1 MKRILRIIL
10 PLAAACAILVAGTL
24 VPQRLISAQRQNTL
38 SETQSV
44 EAAEV
49 HPYGEAYQT
58 TLERLLEEATLLGQ
72 YEEDAI
78 SQDTISWEYGD
89 PTEAE
94 ASAGESTDTTPVSS
108 WTEEETAAYA
118 AAYEKLIDFCT
129 QWDSVNQSLYLL
141 SPKLKLAAS
150 EGFTGTLYRYCLEQP
165 GVGTGTRLYGLNLQ
179 YYAEGA
185 GGSGRDIQWDL
196 DLVFDPDT
204 GAPLALSG
212 FLTNTGVYATK
223 QSLDSLPNLA
233 GDLAAAYTGCTGLNL
248 SDNLTV
254 NIDSYGEDNLALSF
268 TSYSADSQLE
278 LSGNISWNTDD
289 QGWDYLDITAELGL
303 PQ

>member
-1 MKRILRIIL
+1 MNRILRIAL
-10 PLAAACAILVAGTL
+10 PIAAACAILAAGTL
-24 VPQRLISAQRQNTL
+24 VPQGLISTQRQNTL
-38 SETQSV
+38 TETQSV

-58 TLERLLEEATLLGQ
+58 TLERLLEEAVLLGQ
-72 YEEDAI
+72 YEEDSI
-78 SQDTISWEYGD
+78 SRDTISWEYGD

-94 ASAGESTDTTPVSS
+94 ASAGDATDIAVSI
-108 WTEEETAAYA
+108 WTEEETADYD

-129 QWDSVNQSLYLL
+129 QWDSVNQALYLL

-150 EGFTGTLYRYCLEQP
+150 EGFTGTLYRYYLEQP
-165 GVGTGTRLYGLNLQ
+165 GVGTGTRLCGLTLQ

-185 GGSGRDIQWDL
+185 GGSGRDIQWDIE
-196 DLVFDPDT
+196 LVFDPDT
-204 GAPLALSG
+204 GAPLEISG
-212 FLTNTGVYATK
+212 FLTNTGVYATE

-233 GDLAAAYTGCTGLNL
+233 GDLAAAYTSCTGLNL
-248 SDNLTV
+248 SDNLAV
-254 NIDSYGEDNLALSF
+254 NIDSYGEDNLTLSF

-289 QGWDYLDITAELGL
+289 KGWDYLDITAELGL